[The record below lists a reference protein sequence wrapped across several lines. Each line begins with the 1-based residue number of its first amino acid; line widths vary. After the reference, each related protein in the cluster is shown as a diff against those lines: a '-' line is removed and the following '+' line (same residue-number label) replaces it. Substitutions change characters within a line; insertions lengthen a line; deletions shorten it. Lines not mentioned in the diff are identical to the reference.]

1 MKRAIVCVATTP
13 HYQRGMAR
21 LVHVAGEM
29 GHSVMTWSKEPADGP
44 KHADVP
50 YAFKA
55 YALQHAAE
63 HADILLWADACILP
77 IRSMEPLWRRIETD
91 GFWFCN
97 NGYSNYEW
105 TADSAYPDLFSGD
118 RMQAAASHHEVCEH
132 PATCPVTGA
141 GPMSEREELVL
152 RGFNRN
158 IKHVVATTFGLNV
171 RHPKGAAFLREY
183 FRLASTTRAFCGPW
197 GNTAWTEADGSK
209 PYSDPKNSRYGLCG
223 PADVR
228 GHRHDQTA
236 ASVIAWRLGM
246 ELTDPPAPFSYARF
260 NAQGN
265 YNPADQDERTILI
278 AHGKY

>member
-13 HYQRGMAR
+13 HYRRGMKR
-21 LVHVAGEM
+21 LGEACLER
-29 GHSVMTWSKEPADGP
+29 KETCIQWTGEPDGSP
-44 KHADVP
+44 SHADVP

-63 HADILLWADACILP
+63 HADLLLWADACILP
-77 IRSMEPLWRRIETD
+77 IRDMEPLWKRIEEQ
-91 GFWFCN
+91 GYWFCN

-105 TADSAYPDLFSGD
+105 TAREAYDDLFSGGFRPD
-118 RMQAAASHHEVCEH
+118 NPQSLCYDIN
-132 PATCPVTGA
+132 
-141 GPMSEREELVL
+141 RE
-152 RGFNRN
+152 

-197 GNTAWTEADGSK
+197 GNIAWKEADGSK
-209 PYSDPKNSRYGLCG
+209 PYSDPRNSRYALCG

-246 ELTDPPAPFSYARF
+246 ELTDPPNPFAYARF

-265 YNPADQDERTILI
+265 YNPDDQDQSTILI

>member
-1 MKRAIVCVATTP
+1 MKRAVVCVATTP
-13 HYQRGMAR
+13 HYQRGMRR
-21 LVHVAGEM
+21 LAMMESHTLKAERILW
-29 GHSVMTWSKEPADGP
+29 SVEPDGSP

-63 HADILLWADACILP
+63 HADVLLWADACILP
-77 IRSMEPLWRRIETD
+77 IRDMEPLWKRIEEQ
-91 GFWFCN
+91 GAWFCN
-97 NGYSNYEW
+97 NGYSNHEW
-105 TADSAYPDLFSGD
+105 TAKSAYPDLFHTDVDFGD
-118 RMQAAASHHEVCEH
+118 GWNLDQAIK
-132 PATCPVTGA
+132 
-141 GPMSEREELVL
+141 L
-152 RGFNRN
+152 NRT

-209 PYSDPKNSRYGLCG
+209 PYSDPHNARYALCG

-246 ELTDPPAPFSYARF
+246 ELTDPPSPFAYAKF

-265 YNPADQDERTILI
+265 YNPADQDQSTILV
-278 AHGKY
+278 ANGKY